1 MTTKQI
7 AEAVGKDQR
16 TVARW
21 VSQVSD
27 KMTEVYDKV
36 SEAKATSKPA
46 DYNLEETCAIIE
58 AGMGKNAA
66 DIYRTNARATLPSTP
81 DGGNDLDAA
90 FKAAIV
96 QLTNMVAGLDN
107 RLTTIEGDHADRKAL
122 APPPG
127 KSPRAELNEAVRRLA
142 ADSFENDYRLAWR
155 AILKEIYYRMHIN
168 VGVRAR
174 NEGVKPIDFLE
185 REGLL
190 QTATSIAVE
199 IMAGS

>member
-7 AEAVGKDQR
+7 AESVGKKDGAVR
-16 TVARW
+16 SWVRSVA
-21 VSQVSD
+21 SKNDAIASKND
-27 KMTEVYDKV
+27 A
-36 SEAKATSKPA
+36 STSTHPA

-66 DIYRTNARATLPSTP
+66 DIYRTNAQATLPSAP
-81 DGGNDLDAA
+81 AGESDLDAA
-90 FKAAIV
+90 FKAAVV
-96 QLTNMVAGLDN
+96 QLTNMVTGLD
-107 RLTTIEGDHADRKAL
+107 RRVTDIEGDHAHRKAL

-142 ADSFENDYRLAWR
+142 AGSFENDYRLAWR
-155 AILKEIYYRMHIN
+155 AILKEVYYRMHIN
-168 VGVRAR
+168 VSVRAR

-190 QTATSIAVE
+190 ETATSIAVE
-199 IMAGS
+199 IMAGN